1 MIKKT
6 SVNKAT
12 AANQNNVPFQSQH
25 HRIKSDQHYSL
36 KSKELFAG
44 GAIPSNL
51 VLNQKGKVGKI
62 LKNNYVESAV
72 DQ

>member
-6 SVNKAT
+6 SVNKVS
-12 AANQNNVPFQSQH
+12 AANQHNLPVQSQH

-44 GAIPSNL
+44 GVIPSNL
-51 VLNQKGKVGKI
+51 VLN
-62 LKNNYVESAV
+62 
-72 DQ
+72 

>member
-1 MIKKT
+1 
-6 SVNKAT
+6 
-12 AANQNNVPFQSQH
+12 
-25 HRIKSDQHYSL
+25 L

-44 GAIPSNL
+44 GVIPSNL